1 MMCPRIEYIYANMII
16 FGMTFY
22 VDMSLIDTL
31 VHALSLSCVFVRVS
45 GPLDPAFKKIEGVM
59 AGELHMGWLR
69 GVFSLLLVGP
79 YLGCLLWVFASLCLG
94 FVFGGFNIWVF
105 FFCWGFVFV

>member
-1 MMCPRIEYIYANMII
+1 MMCPRIEYIYANMIDISIFII

-45 GPLDPAFKKIEGVM
+45 GPLDPACKRINGVM
-59 AGELHMGWLR
+59 AAELHMGW
-69 GVFSLLLVGP
+69 
-79 YLGCLLWVFASLCLG
+79 
-94 FVFGGFNIWVF
+94 
-105 FFCWGFVFV
+105 

>member
-31 VHALSLSCVFVRVS
+31 VHALSLSLVCSS
-45 GPLDPAFKKIEGVM
+45 GCPDRSTLPLKK
-59 AGELHMGWLR
+59 
-69 GVFSLLLVGP
+69 
-79 YLGCLLWVFASLCLG
+79 
-94 FVFGGFNIWVF
+94 
-105 FFCWGFVFV
+105 

>member
-1 MMCPRIEYIYANMII
+1 MIDISIFII

-45 GPLDPAFKKIEGVM
+45 GPLNPACKRINGVM
-59 AGELHMGWLR
+59 AGELLMG
-69 GVFSLLLVGP
+69 
-79 YLGCLLWVFASLCLG
+79 
-94 FVFGGFNIWVF
+94 
-105 FFCWGFVFV
+105 